1 MSDSLKVTQNED
13 GSFTLDWDKKDPEWS
28 WMNNLTSKE
37 LQDIVEQVIREDANG
52 QRLFTLFI
60 RIFKKLDS

>member
-13 GSFTLDWDKKDPEWS
+13 GSFTLDWDEKDPKWS

-37 LQDIVEQVIREDANG
+37 LQDIVEKIIMEDQG
-52 QRLFTLFI
+52 G
-60 RIFKKLDS
+60 

>member
-13 GSFTLDWDKKDPEWS
+13 GSFTLDWDREDPEWS

-37 LQDIVEQVIREDANG
+37 LQDIVEQVIREDQG
-52 QRLFTLFI
+52 G
-60 RIFKKLDS
+60 

>member
-13 GSFTLDWDKKDPEWS
+13 GSFTLDWDKEDPEWS

-37 LQDIVEQVIREDANG
+37 LQEIVEQVIREDANG
-52 QRLFTLFI
+52 
-60 RIFKKLDS
+60 